1 MRLRF
6 QIPVF
11 WISVALVIAVIVH
24 LSYVL
29 FTPTRA
35 MDAKFDRT
43 VAKSGINALA
53 VLSPAEARSLVGI
66 PTAGSIYAAC
76 PYNLRNGDLTIN
88 AEFPARPW
96 TLSVYGLSGAR
107 LFSVN
112 DKQAGVDSVT
122 LEVKRGGNIWDVL
135 TDHTAPEIGDGWS
148 IEVKERRG
156 IAVLWMADVDP
167 VVSDRFKA
175 ELARSKCIVAP
186 RAEPVVAPDTTPE
199 VAPELQ
205 PPEETVPPEPDLDG
219 EAVEG

>member
-1 MRLRF
+1 MRLKF
-6 QIPVF
+6 KLPVF

-29 FTPTRA
+29 FTPSRA

-43 VAKSGINALA
+43 VAKSGINALT
-53 VLSPAEARSLVGI
+53 VLSPAEARSLTGLSA
-66 PTAGSIYAAC
+66 AGSIYAAC

-88 AEFPARPW
+88 AAFPARPW
-96 TLSVYGLSGAR
+96 TLSVYGISGAR

-112 DKQAGVDSVT
+112 DKQAGVATVT

-135 TDHTAPEIGDGWS
+135 TDHAAPEIGDGWS

-156 IAVLWMADVDP
+156 IAVLWMADTDP
-167 VVSDRFKA
+167 VVSERLRS
-175 ELARSKCIVAP
+175 ELARSKCSVAP
-186 RAEPVVAPDTTPE
+186 RPEPVVAPE
-199 VAPELQ
+199 VAPEVE
-205 PPEETVPPEPDLDG
+205 PPGETVPQPEPDD

>member
-6 QIPVF
+6 KLPIF
-11 WISVALVIAVIVH
+11 WISVGLVIAVVVH

-29 FTPTRA
+29 FTPSRA
-35 MDAKFDRT
+35 MDAKFTRT

-53 VLSPAEARSLVGI
+53 VLSPAEARSLTGLS
-66 PTAGSIYAAC
+66 TAGSIYAAC

-96 TLSVYGLSGAR
+96 TLSVYGISGAR

-112 DKQAGVDSVT
+112 DKQAGVDKVT

-135 TDHTAPEIGDGWS
+135 TDHAPPEIGDGWS
-148 IEVKERRG
+148 VEVKERRG
-156 IAVLWMADVDP
+156 IAVLWMADADP
-167 VVSDRFKA
+167 VVSERLKA

-186 RAEPVVAPDTTPE
+186 RPEPVVAPDVTPE
-199 VAPELQ
+199 VAPEIDPDQ
-205 PPEETVPPEPDLDG
+205 ITPPEPDPNEEG
-219 EAVEG
+219 VEG

>member
-6 QIPVF
+6 KPPVF
-11 WISVALVIAVIVH
+11 WICVALVIAVVVH

-53 VLSPAEARSLVGI
+53 VLTAAEARSLTGLSA
-66 PTAGSIYAAC
+66 AGSIYAAC

-88 AEFPARPW
+88 ALFPARPW
-96 TLSVYGLSGAR
+96 TLSVYGISGAR

-112 DKQAGVDSVT
+112 DKQAGVDNVT

-135 TDHTAPEIGDGWS
+135 TDHTSPEIGDGWS
-148 IEVKERRG
+148 VEVKERRG
-156 IAVLWMADVDP
+156 IAVLWLADADP
-167 VVSDRFKA
+167 IVSERLKD
-175 ELARSKCIVAP
+175 ELAKSKCIVTARP
-186 RAEPVVAPDTTPE
+186 EPQPE
-199 VAPELQ
+199 PAVAPEPEIETPGDIPTQ
-205 PPEETVPPEPDLDG
+205 PELEDEG
-219 EAVEG
+219 VEG

>member
-1 MRLRF
+1 MRLKF
-6 QIPVF
+6 KLPVF

-24 LSYVL
+24 LGYVL
-29 FTPTRA
+29 FTPSRA

-53 VLSPAEARSLVGI
+53 VMSPAEARSLTGLSA
-66 PTAGSIYAAC
+66 AGSIYAAC

-88 AEFPARPW
+88 AFFPARPW
-96 TLSVYGLSGAR
+96 TLSVYGISGAR

-112 DKQAGVDSVT
+112 DKQAGVDTVT
-122 LEVKRGGNIWDVL
+122 LSVKRGGDIWDVL
-135 TDHTAPEIGDGWS
+135 TDHAPPEIGDGWS

-156 IAVLWMADVDP
+156 IAVLWMADADP
-167 VVSDRFKA
+167 AVSERLKA

-186 RAEPVVAPDTTPE
+186 RPDPVVVPAVEPEIEIPGDIPTQPGPD
-199 VAPELQ
+199 
-205 PPEETVPPEPDLDG
+205 D

>member
-6 QIPVF
+6 KFPVF
-11 WISVALVIAVIVH
+11 WICVALVIAVVVH

-53 VLSPAEARSLVGI
+53 VLSPAEARSLTGLSAV
-66 PTAGSIYAAC
+66 GSIYAAC
-76 PYNLRNGDLTIN
+76 PYNLRNGDLTIS
-88 AEFPARPW
+88 AAFPARPW
-96 TLSVYGLSGAR
+96 TLSVYGISGAR

-112 DKQAGVDSVT
+112 DKQAGVDTVT

-135 TDHTAPEIGDGWS
+135 TDHASPEIGDGWS

-156 IAVLWMADVDP
+156 VAVLWLADADP
-167 VVSDRFKA
+167 VVSEHLKS
-175 ELARSKCIVAP
+175 ELAKSKCIVAP
-186 RAEPVVAPDTTPE
+186 RPEPQPE
-199 VAPELQ
+199 PAVAPEPQFETPGDIPPQPELQ
-205 PPEETVPPEPDLDG
+205 DEG
-219 EAVEG
+219 VEG

>member
-1 MRLRF
+1 MRLKF
-6 QIPVF
+6 QVPVF
-11 WISVALVIAVIVH
+11 WISVALVLAVVVH
-24 LSYVL
+24 LSFVL

-53 VLSPAEARSLVGI
+53 VMSPAEARSLTGLSA
-66 PTAGSIYAAC
+66 AGSIYAAC

-96 TLSVYGLSGAR
+96 TLSVYGISGAR

-112 DKQAGVDSVT
+112 DKQAGVDKVT
-122 LEVKRGGNIWDVL
+122 LSVKRGGNIWDVL
-135 TDHTAPEIGDGWS
+135 TDHAPPEIGDGWS

-156 IAVLWMADVDP
+156 IAVLWMADADP
-167 VVSDRFKA
+167 AVSERLKS

-186 RAEPVVAPDTTPE
+186 RPEPQPEPVVAPEIETPGDI
-199 VAPELQ
+199 PTQ
-205 PPEETVPPEPDLDG
+205 PEPSDEG
-219 EAVEG
+219 VEG